1 MDKGS
6 HNSNERIFNT
16 PFGRPSEKLLNLLGK
31 KQRHFLIVS
40 GDKGNDSNVFLKIIN
55 GIFGTGDVLLL
66 NTELNC
72 KDKHSR
78 ISE

>member
-6 HNSNERIFNT
+6 HNSNERILNT
-16 PFGRPSEKLLNLLGK
+16 PFGRLSEELFNLLGK
-31 KQRHFLIVS
+31 QQRHFLIVA
-40 GDKGNDSNVFLKIIN
+40 GDKGNDSNVFLKIID
-55 GIFGTGDVLLL
+55 GIFGTGDVLSL

-72 KDKHSR
+72 KYKHSR

>member
-6 HNSNERIFNT
+6 HNSTEIIYNT
-16 PFGRPSEKLLNLLGK
+16 PFDKPSEELLNLLGK
-31 KQRHFLIVS
+31 KQRHFIIVS
-40 GDKGNDSNVFLKIIN
+40 GDKGNDSNVFLKIID

-72 KDKHSR
+72 KDKHFR